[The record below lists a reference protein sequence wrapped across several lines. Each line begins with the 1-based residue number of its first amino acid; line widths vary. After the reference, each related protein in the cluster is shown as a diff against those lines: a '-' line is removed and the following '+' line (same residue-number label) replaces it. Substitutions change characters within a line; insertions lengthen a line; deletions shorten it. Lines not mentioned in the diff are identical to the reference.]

1 MPPPPTSQGPLTA
14 KSQGTRATA
23 SLLHGLSDQQEPGVG
38 HWGAGVKGT
47 GQGGSPGRDQGR
59 ATTKPAHRSVLS
71 ICIAPSPALG
81 LGSGLSRALPGQVCT
96 ERLRLEW
103 LNPTLRPPRHQS
115 HSLSRKRGLD
125 AVEKWF
131 IDRPASAAS
140 RCPVWGSGRQGWTLG
155 KVVLKVQGRG
165 GGQSSS

>member
-1 MPPPPTSQGPLTA
+1 M
-14 KSQGTRATA
+14 
-23 SLLHGLSDQQEPGVG
+23 G

-47 GQGGSPGRDQGR
+47 GQGGSQGRDQGR
-59 ATTKPAHRSVLS
+59 ASMKPAHRSVLS
-71 ICIAPSPALG
+71 VCIAPSPALG
-81 LGSGLSRALPGQVCT
+81 LGSGVCT

-103 LNPTLRPPRHQS
+103 LNPTLRPPRLQS